1 MAEQN
6 FNGASADV
14 SLPQKLNEMIAD
26 GSPDYNSWRSLIL
39 EIVTAIPEDIN
50 TISLAYDSFLSIFP
64 LCHWHLEKYAFQKAK
79 LCGPQEAVNIY
90 ERGVETAMF
99 SVGFWVD
106 YFMFGT
112 TCFEPEEVRRLFGRA
127 ISFVGKDYF
136 SHALWDKYMKYE
148 FNQEGWSFLA
158 QSYIEALRFPTK
170 KLQFYHDNF
179 KQFVANLEEEIGHE
193 RNNGEQVSVPC
204 AEIKIS
210 SKEISLVVK
219 DLLDSSDKSLKSK
232 ALDRYISI
240 GDQFYQEARKMDEKI
255 MCFET
260 KIVRRYFHATP
271 LDENQLSNWH
281 VYLDFI
287 ETQDNLDTAVK
298 LYERCLIPCANYP
311 EFWMRYVEF
320 LESKGGREM
329 AISALNRAT
338 QTFLKDVA
346 QIHLFSARF
355 KERIGDING
364 ARAALILCDT
374 KIDSNFIDNIVTL
387 ANLERRLGNNEA
399 ASATYEKA
407 LKKAREAQKLHVLP
421 TLYSQ
426 FARLTFLITGS
437 AAVARDVLIEGVR
450 QVPRCRFLLEELI
463 KFAMTHEGERQVHI
477 IETVIT
483 DAISN
488 GLDEYGV
495 LNAKDREQISC
506 LFLEFV
512 NLCGTTHD
520 VRKAWNRHIKLF
532 PQFLRKHFTSQNYS
546 IDLVKDQTRKVLPQ
560 RDQNENAEE
569 TVEVL
574 STKAVV
580 LSDEDAVCHNL
591 SNQSI
596 EKPTKM
602 DISDEI
608 ANKQQS
614 NGNSL
619 SPHESIHEAGK
630 STETSEPIEAS
641 PAANLDHPVSLDKI
655 SLKSPEKEPPF
666 HSEPTKIHRDQEQPS
681 QPGAVEEN
689 KETSG
694 TVSAISYPQ
703 QEQQSMAMN
712 QMMQYYYQQ
721 QQLYQQQQQQQ
732 QMYQQHPYYQMQQPY
747 YTNQQTNQQPT
758 HQHQQ
763 NPQSQDIAYQLAY
776 QQNVTQGQ
784 QQQQQ
789 QQHMLW
795 QQYQQ
800 YPGYQYQ
807 QYPNEGPIQNQHQ
820 IVISKE
826 IPAENVSKTSAPEY
840 DGASRLSESPHLKVQ
855 SPH

>member
-1 MAEQN
+1 
-6 FNGASADV
+6 
-14 SLPQKLNEMIAD
+14 MIAD

-112 TCFEPEEVRRLFGRA
+112 TCFEPEEVRR
-127 ISFVGKDYF
+127 
-136 SHALWDKYMKYE
+136 
-148 FNQEGWSFLA
+148 
-158 QSYIEALRFPTK
+158 
-170 KLQFYHDNF
+170 
-179 KQFVANLEEEIGHE
+179 
-193 RNNGEQVSVPC
+193 
-204 AEIKIS
+204 
-210 SKEISLVVK
+210 KEISLVVK

-271 LDENQLSNWH
+271 LEENQLSNWH

-520 VRKAWNRHIKLF
+520 VRKAWNH
-532 PQFLRKHFTSQNYS
+532 
-546 IDLVKDQTRKVLPQ
+546 LVKDQTRKVLPQ

-826 IPAENVSKTSAPEY
+826 IPAENVSRFSFFF
-840 DGASRLSESPHLKVQ
+840 
-855 SPH
+855 